1 MAACA
6 HFFRRDGGSV
16 TVETAPVQRE
26 SLEALLRGGL
36 QTDWRQRADSDEAI
50 AAVTHALDALDPD
63 DLEARLRV
71 AGFTL
76 EPFKRDSSVIEESC
90 RTCMYYARHREWCW
104 LPALKLP
111 VRAEWSCRLWRI

>member
-1 MAACA
+1 M
-6 HFFRRDGGSV
+6 

-26 SLEALLRGGL
+26 ALEALLRGGL
-36 QTDWRQRADSDEAI
+36 QTEWTRRAYGDDDI
-50 AAVTHALDALDPD
+50 AAVTRELDALDPD
-63 DLEARLRV
+63 DVEGRLRV

-76 EPFKRDSSVIEESC
+76 QPYQREGATIEESC

-111 VRAEWSCRLWRI
+111 VRPEWSCRLWRI